1 MSKSPAKSTIRPL
14 HQTANFAS
22 RPDLWNFS
30 EFEDASEVNACQADF
45 LNEEDGGS
53 QIDPETLSDVDDDDG
68 SEIYFSDED
77 EYEMVYSHPEQ
88 WNSPKDILQLSTG
101 QDHFFTDELK
111 E

>member
-1 MSKSPAKSTIRPL
+1 M
-14 HQTANFAS
+14 
-22 RPDLWNFS
+22 
-30 EFEDASEVNACQADF
+30 
-45 LNEEDGGS
+45 DG
-53 QIDPETLSDVDDDDG
+53 DDG